1 MKGTEIPQ
9 ADKEGSG
16 SVTREHSNFT
26 GLQVGGLMRRVGGV
40 HLAITRLGGW
50 GRAQPLKSSN
60 EPSQGLH
67 QGSSNEPSQGLHQGS
82 RGDILCHIP
91 PTKYK

>member
-67 QGSSNEPSQGLHQGS
+67 QGS

>member
-26 GLQVGGLMRRVGGV
+26 GLQVGGLTQRVGGV
-40 HLAITRLGGW
+40 HVAITRLGGW
-50 GRAQPLKSSN
+50 GWGWEWAQPLKSSN

-67 QGSSNEPSQGLHQGS
+67 QGSRE
-82 RGDILCHIP
+82 DILCHTP
-91 PTKYK
+91 PTEYK